1 LTAAGRIFQGQ
12 RKDLKMKDNADPT
25 KRHRDQ
31 GNVHKLL
38 TLEMQQKVIQ
48 LTKRLEEFADHLDA
62 LCCNLEEINAA
73 IFKAQEIAECLLDD
87 DPFGAWDVIQGE
99 KQPAEYTP
107 TEEPDWVP
115 DTFD

>member
-1 LTAAGRIFQGQ
+1 LTAAGSIFQDQ
-12 RKDLKMKDNADPT
+12 QKDLKMKDDADPT

-38 TLEMQQKVIQ
+38 TPEMQQKVIQ
-48 LTKRLEEFADHLDA
+48 LKKRLEEFADHLDT

-87 DPFGAWDVIQGE
+87 DPFGAWDAI
-99 KQPAEYTP
+99 KRDRAAEDGDWETQD
-107 TEEPDWVP
+107 PD
-115 DTFD
+115 

>member
-1 LTAAGRIFQGQ
+1 
-12 RKDLKMKDNADPT
+12 MKDDADPT

-38 TLEMQQKVIQ
+38 TPEMQQKVIQ

-73 IFKAQEIAECLLDD
+73 IFKAQEIAECLLD
-87 DPFGAWDVIQGE
+87 GDVIQGE